1 MAPSLLNGLFLF
13 RFNLSLHDRLPHYLM
28 NPNLSL
34 DLAHAAQEGVTE
46 VRLEEAVIKTGA
58 LENAI
63 FNSANF

>member
-1 MAPSLLNGLFLF
+1 
-13 RFNLSLHDRLPHYLM
+13 M

-34 DLAHAAQEGVTE
+34 DLGHAAQEGVTE